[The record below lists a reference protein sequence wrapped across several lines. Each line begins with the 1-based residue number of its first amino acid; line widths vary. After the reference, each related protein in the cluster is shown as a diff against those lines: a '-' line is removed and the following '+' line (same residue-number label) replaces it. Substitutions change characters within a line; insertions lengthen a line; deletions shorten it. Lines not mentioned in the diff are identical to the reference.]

1 MDEPKPHHTVANLAS
16 SDQTEKVENH
26 KLLVENGDKENGDVE
41 DTALAPQI
49 SAASSEPEY
58 PGPVQVAIIMTCIL
72 CAIFIMSLVSFTYP
86 QDFDLRDMQL
96 TVS

>member
-16 SDQTEKVENH
+16 NDQTEKVKSP
-26 KLLVENGDKENGDVE
+26 KLLAENSDKENGDVE
-41 DTALAPQI
+41 DNALTPQI
-49 SAASSEPEY
+49 SAAPSEPEY
-58 PGPVQVAIIMTCIL
+58 PGPVQVAIIMACIL
-72 CAIFIMSLVSFTYP
+72 CAIFIMSLVSFTYF